1 MVEQIS
7 SAEWEELVIGS
18 DTPVLVDFFATWCGP
33 CKSMATV
40 VDEIATEQA
49 GKIAV
54 YKVDIDEDPDIP
66 QRFKIM
72 SIPTF
77 LAFKGGELLG
87 RKVGVQSKKD
97 LLGLFN

>member
-1 MVEQIS
+1 MVQQIS

>member
-1 MVEQIS
+1 MVKQVS

-18 DTPVLVDFFATWCGP
+18 DIPVLVDLFATWCGP
-33 CKSMATV
+33 CKTMATV
-40 VDEIATEQA
+40 IDEIAAEQA
-49 GKIAV
+49 GQIAV

-66 QRFKIM
+66 QQYKIL
-72 SIPTF
+72 SVPTF

-87 RKVGVQSKKD
+87 RKVGVQSKED

>member
-1 MVEQIS
+1 MVQQIS

-18 DTPVLVDFFATWCGP
+18 DTPVLIDFFATWCGP

>member
-1 MVEQIS
+1 MVQQIG

-54 YKVDIDEDPDIP
+54 YKLDIDEDPDIP
-66 QRFKIM
+66 QQFKIM

-87 RKVGVQSKKD
+87 RKVGVQSKED

>member
-1 MVEQIS
+1 MTQQIS
-7 SAEWEELVIGS
+7 AAEFESKVLGASE
-18 DTPVLVDFFATWCGP
+18 PVLVDFFATWCGP

-40 VDEIATEQA
+40 VDEIAAEQA

-54 YKVDIDEDPDIP
+54 YKLDIDEDPDIP
-66 QRFKIM
+66 RQFKIM

-87 RKVGVQSKKD
+87 RKVGVQSKED

>member
-1 MVEQIS
+1 MVQQIS

-66 QRFKIM
+66 QQFKIM

-77 LAFKGGELLG
+77 IVFKNGEPAAKTLG
-87 RKVGVQSKKD
+87 AQPKEKI
-97 LLGLFN
+97 LELFA